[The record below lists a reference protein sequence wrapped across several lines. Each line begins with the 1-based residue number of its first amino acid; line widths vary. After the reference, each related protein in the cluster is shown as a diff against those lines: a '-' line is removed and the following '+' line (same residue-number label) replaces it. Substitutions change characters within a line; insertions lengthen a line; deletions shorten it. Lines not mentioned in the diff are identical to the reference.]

1 VVGDPPRTLPS
12 DLVSAFSESDDLLA
26 IARRLVAELHD
37 RLQLESVSVHQSDGD
52 GFPAIAFEGLLLPG
66 SDGRAAAVAAGG
78 TDTGYGCALAT
89 DPPWI
94 VLADRAGGLDA
105 AQRQYADMVCQAAAI
120 GVVHARREHALRM
133 EALAG
138 RTLVELTQTLS
149 LERGES
155 QVLHLLVLAVRR
167 LVSCAGVAAWVP
179 LDDGGYQ
186 LAAATGYHMRV
197 APQLGARLP
206 AAVEFTEL
214 TASRRVREI
223 GRDDVPGLC
232 QGERASVVPIGEQLA
247 VRALLVVE
255 RVFEASSADE
265 RLLLGVADQALL
277 TLENERL
284 VEELQGALDSVV
296 ACLGR
301 ALAVRH
307 RGTGEHS
314 DRLTVDCVAV
324 ARALGLQGEGLRDVA
339 YAAALHDLG
348 KIGVPERIL
357 DGTGPLS
364 DEGWQLIRS
373 HPELGAQ
380 IVDAVPAL
388 SGAAALIRACH
399 EHWDGSGYPLGL
411 QGEQIPQGARIV
423 FACDAYHAMREQ
435 RSYQDA
441 MSRELA
447 LARMQELRGIHFD
460 PAVVDALVDQVTR
473 QSADD
478 HVGAARR

>member
-1 VVGDPPRTLPS
+1 MPPRVATGVREPGL
-12 DLVSAFSESDDLLA
+12 ACLLETSP
-26 IARRLVAELHD
+26 RWVVLGEGPRPLTAEQLH
-37 RLQLESVSVHQSDGD
+37 
-52 GFPAIAFEGLLLPG
+52 
-66 SDGRAAAVAAGG
+66 
-78 TDTGYGCALAT
+78 
-89 DPPWI
+89 
-94 VLADRAGGLDA
+94 
-105 AQRQYADMVCQAAAI
+105 YADLVCQAATI
-120 GVVHARREHALRM
+120 GVAHARREHALRM

-149 LERGES
+149 LERGERR
-155 QVLHLLVLAVRR
+155 VLHLLVLAVRR

-179 LDDGGYQ
+179 AADGGYE

-197 APQLGARLP
+197 APAEGTRLP
-206 AAVEFTEL
+206 ASPAFPALV
-214 TASRRVREI
+214 ASRLVREI

-232 QGERASVVPIGEQLA
+232 QSERASVIPIGEQMV

-284 VEELQGALDSVV
+284 LYELQGALDSVV

-314 DRLTVDCVAV
+314 DRLTGDCVAV
-324 ARALGLQGEGLRDVA
+324 AEALRLSGEQLRDVA

-348 KIGVPERIL
+348 KIGVPERVL

-364 DEGWQLIRS
+364 DEGWQLINA

-388 SGAAALIRACH
+388 NGAAALIRACH

-411 QGEQIPQGARIV
+411 RGEQIPLGARVV
-423 FACDAYHAMREQ
+423 FTCDAYHAMREQ
-435 RSYQDA
+435 RSYQAA
-441 MSRELA
+441 MSGPAA
-447 LARMQELRGIHFD
+447 LARIEQLRGVHFD
-460 PAVVDALVDQVTR
+460 PAVVDALVAHLSQPADAGR
-473 QSADD
+473 RNSAQLEDA
-478 HVGAARR
+478 GAHR